1 MVVEAKLFYYLAM
14 LDDVIKNEQS
24 WGKEEWQEMRAKLQ
38 ILPLEKLKL
47 LAKNVGI
54 RFSGED
60 YDLSDHPKLSEQEQL
75 ILVMDEVEKE
85 KLIFE
90 YEKLEE
96 AGE

>member
-1 MVVEAKLFYYLAM
+1 M
-14 LDDVIKNEQS
+14 LDDVVKNEQS
-24 WGKEEWQEMRAKLQ
+24 WSKEEWQEMKAKLG
-38 ILPLEKLKL
+38 ILSLENLKL

-60 YDLSDHPKLSEQEQL
+60 YDLSDHPKLSEQQQL

-90 YEKLEE
+90 YEKLRV